1 MRLDAHV
8 SLRHGGRVCAVRR
21 GMRGHDG
28 AASLML
34 WRIAR
39 GRAVSSWRLLV
50 IVLLVAT
57 LSVTTVASVGL
68 LIGATEQAGVRSALA
83 ALPTS
88 QVAIKVDLQKPTG
101 SIAKTTSVTSK
112 AVERVLGSGIVAT
125 SGSLSFTMPN
135 ATSVGGAIPDA
146 SYLAEL
152 AGVRSHVTLTS
163 GAWPKLIAQGA
174 TAVIPVIVPSA
185 GAGAAHLQIGD
196 TFSVSLDARNNVRTA
211 RVVGT
216 YRAKDPKGGYWAQDP
231 LRGAGV
237 NYDYPS
243 FTSDADT
250 TTEFGPLL
258 VAAGQLDASAAT
270 IDAIQLSFVPKF
282 DGVTVDQ
289 VAPVMKRLKTAQ
301 DDVSAQVGDAG
312 EQVRFASVLRTSLS
326 RIDSKLIVTRSTLVV
341 LMLLLLVLAVAALG
355 QTARLFSDA
364 QAGERQ
370 LMLARG
376 ASRSQVFALAAYEAV
391 AIGLLTALLSPI
403 LARLAYD
410 LLAMLPSMR
419 AAGMP
424 KDAGMPLLAWELALA
439 VALLFVVILLAPLFP
454 RQTTFADGE
463 QKKAREHR
471 GSGLLRSGLDFGL
484 VVVAGV
490 LYWQLLAYRTPVNG
504 GASPAID
511 PVLVAA
517 PVAVLLAA
525 ALVSIRLIPAV
536 SRLTDRGATR
546 SRGSV
551 FPLAAWEVGRR
562 SLQSSAAV
570 LLLTLAVAVG
580 TFGLSFLATWQQ
592 SQVDQASLA
601 VGPPVRVPV
610 TEASIGGQSAV
621 LAHGAIGQPQPVIHR
636 TGSVVDA
643 TGQDTGDLATV
654 LGLTAGARSLLAT
667 GRNGALGGDQVA
679 KLPGFHEPAGAG
691 IALPGDVR
699 GVQGVVRVGAPGAPI
714 PGISMR
720 VAAVIED
727 GNGLLTTI
735 PMGVVPADGQPRVV
749 RGLLDSDA
757 RGQAP
762 LRFVGFESFATVG
775 NRAEYSG
782 GTSQADADIL
792 LGQLSVLH
800 PTGDAGRY
808 AAVPLTVDRQL
819 SWFPEKIF
827 GPPATDGPTAGD
839 APLGWQL
846 RLGVVIPANV
856 DQQGAAFLLE
866 DWRPIEAV
874 PAVVTAAFAKV
885 ARAQIHDNLTLD
897 ISGALIRVNIVGI
910 VPLMPSAADIDELS
924 VATIGTAGSA
934 ASESVVIDQAELE
947 RDLLQWGQSGVMAD
961 EWWINVPAGQGEAFL
976 NSHPVAARDGVS
988 REVLARQLE
997 DDPPRV
1003 ATQAA
1008 LWLSIVAAALL
1019 VAMGFAVHTA
1029 ANMRARR
1036 LEFAQLRAIGLTR
1049 RALMGVVGTESLI
1062 LCAIGTVFGIA
1073 IGLLL
1078 SWMVGP
1084 LVAVAPDG
1092 SPAVP
1097 AVATIVPIGAV
1108 ALLILE
1114 VLAVLA
1120 CVILAVAVTQRST
1133 SPAQILR
1140 GADE

>member
-1 MRLDAHV
+1 
-8 SLRHGGRVCAVRR
+8 
-21 GMRGHDG
+21 
-28 AASLML
+28 
-34 WRIAR
+34 
-39 GRAVSSWRLLV
+39 V

-68 LIGATEQAGVRSALA
+68 LIDATEQAGVRAALA
-83 ALPTS
+83 TLPTS
-88 QVAIKVDLQKPTG
+88 QSAIKIDLQQPSG
-101 SIAKTTSVTSK
+101 SITKTTSVTSK
-112 AVERVLGSGIVAT
+112 AVERVLGPGIVAT
-125 SGSLSFTMPN
+125 SSALSFTAPN
-135 ATSVGGAIPDA
+135 ATSVGGAVPDA
-146 SYLAEL
+146 SYFAEL
-152 AGVRSHVTLTS
+152 AGVRSHVTLLS
-163 GAWPKLIAQGA
+163 GAWPKLVAQGA
-174 TAVIPVIVPSA
+174 TAVIPVIVPAA
-185 GAGAAHLQIGD
+185 GAGSANLQLGD
-196 TFSVSLDARNNVRTA
+196 TFNVGIDAKDNVRTA

-216 YRAKDPKGGYWAQDP
+216 YVAKDPKGGYWGQDP

-243 FTSDADT
+243 FTSGADN

-258 VAAGQLDASAAT
+258 VATGQLDASAAP
-270 IDAIQLSFVPKF
+270 IDAVHLSFLPKF
-282 DGVTVDQ
+282 DRLTVDQ
-289 VAPVMKRLKTAQ
+289 VAPAVKRLKTAQ
-301 DDVSAQVGDAG
+301 DDVPAQLENAAQ
-312 EQVRFASVLRTSLS
+312 QVRFTSALGQSLR

-341 LMLLLLVLAVAALG
+341 LMLLLLVLAIAALG

-403 LARLAYD
+403 LARFAYD

-424 KDAGMPLLAWELALA
+424 RDAGTPLLAWELALA

-463 QKKAREHR
+463 QKKAREQR

-484 VVVAGV
+484 VVVAAV
-490 LYWQLLAYRTPVNG
+490 LYWQLLAYRTPVGG

-536 SRLTDRGATR
+536 SRLADRGATR
-546 SRGSV
+546 SRGSI

-601 VGPPVRVPV
+601 VGPSVRVPV
-610 TEASIGGQSAV
+610 TAASIGRQDAV
-621 LAHGAIGQPQPVIHR
+621 LADGAIGQPQPVIHR

-654 LGLTAGARSLLAT
+654 LGLTTSARTLLAT
-667 GRNGALGGDQVA
+667 GRNSALGGDQVA
-679 KLPGFHEPAGAG
+679 KLSGYHESAGSG

-699 GVQGVVRVGAPGAPI
+699 GVQGVVRVGTPDAQV
-714 PGISMR
+714 PGISMKI
-720 VAAVIED
+720 AAVIED

-735 PMGVVPADGQPRVV
+735 PMGTVPVDGQPHVV
-749 RGLLDSDA
+749 RGLLDSGA
-757 RGQAP
+757 RGPAP
-762 LRFVGFESFATVG
+762 LRFVGFESFVTVG
-775 NRAEYSG
+775 NRAAYGG
-782 GTSQADADIL
+782 GTSQADVDIL

-800 PTGDAGRY
+800 PTSEAGKSSAGRY
-808 AAVPLTVDRQL
+808 VAEPLTVDPQL
-819 SWFPEKIF
+819 AWFPEKIF
-827 GPPATDGPTAGD
+827 GPPATDDPISGG

-874 PAVVTAAFAKV
+874 PAVVTAAFAKT

-910 VPLMPSAADIDELS
+910 VPLMPGTADIDEVS
-924 VATIGTAGSA
+924 VATISAAGAA

-961 EWWINVPAGQGEAFL
+961 EWWMNVPTGQGETFL
-976 NSHPVAARDGVS
+976 KSHPMAARDGVS
-988 REVLARQLE
+988 REVLARRLE
-997 DDPPRV
+997 NDPPRV

-1097 AVATIVPIGAV
+1097 AVATIVPTGAI
-1108 ALLILE
+1108 ALLTLE

-1120 CVILAVAVTQRST
+1120 CVVVAVAVTQRST